1 MSSYLLGLAGAVI
14 GAIVICMIL
23 RSSMKSVHRA
33 ASAANYIDPKDFELL
48 DKRSKDTYIDKTV
61 TRERIQTNDSN
72 SSNRNSGR
80 K

>member
-1 MSSYLLGLAGAVI
+1 MSSYLLGLAGAAI

-33 ASAANYIDPKDFELL
+33 TSAANYIDPKDFELL
-48 DKRSKDTYIDKTV
+48 DKKDTYIDKTV

>member
-1 MSSYLLGLAGAVI
+1 MSSYLLGLAGSAI
-14 GAIVICMIL
+14 GALVICMML
-23 RSSMKSVHRA
+23 RSSMKIVHRA

-48 DKRSKDTYIDKTV
+48 NKKDTYIDKTV

-72 SSNRNSGR
+72 SSNNNSKR

>member
-1 MSSYLLGLAGAVI
+1 MSSYLLGLAGAAI
-14 GAIVICMIL
+14 GAIIICMML
-23 RSSMKSVHRA
+23 RSGMNSVNRA

-48 DKRSKDTYIDKTV
+48 NKKDTYIDKTV

-72 SSNRNSGR
+72 SSNNNSKR

>member
-1 MSSYLLGLAGAVI
+1 MSSYLLGLAGAAI
-14 GAIVICMIL
+14 GALVIWMML

-33 ASAANYIDPKDFELL
+33 ASAANYIDPKDFKLL
-48 DKRSKDTYIDKTV
+48 NKKDTYIDKTV

-72 SSNRNSGR
+72 SSNNNSKR

>member
-1 MSSYLLGLAGAVI
+1 MSSYLLGLAGAAI
-14 GAIVICMIL
+14 GAIVICMML
-23 RSSMKSVHRA
+23 RLSMKSVHRA

-48 DKRSKDTYIDKTV
+48 NKKDTYIDKTV

>member
-1 MSSYLLGLAGAVI
+1 MSSYLLGLAGAAI

-23 RSSMKSVHRA
+23 RSSKKSVHRA

-48 DKRSKDTYIDKTV
+48 NKKDTYIDKTV

>member
-1 MSSYLLGLAGAVI
+1 MSSYLLGLAGAAI
-14 GAIVICMIL
+14 GAIVICMML

-33 ASAANYIDPKDFELL
+33 ASAANYIDPNDFELL
-48 DKRSKDTYIDKTV
+48 NKKDTYIDKTV